1 MGPSGRLDRSIPVQ
15 PATQFSI
22 NPLLIKAVI
31 EKDEYCFYFNN
42 MCYSGQPS
50 KGELIVNRNTLKDK
64 LGSWIR
70 PSDRKYI
77 RLEAFTNDK
86 SKFVFDID
94 SWLDD
99 SLKTCVP
106 EKSFFYMSQSYRLNR
121 PLPYMVMAY
130 GAEMLY
136 GKYITDH
143 FKAYLKK
150 NRIYRSKVLGAM
162 EKVADRAFGLSSLSV
177 FEYRYNRL
185 TNSVVMSVKPVFAA
199 SLLAAGA
206 AVLKSGSVK
215 KPDFDKSVGVFL
227 KLR

>member
-1 MGPSGRLDRSIPVQ
+1 MGPSGRLDKSVPVQ

-22 NPLLIKAVI
+22 SPLLIRAAV

-50 KGELIVNRNTLKDK
+50 KGGLVVNRNTLKDK
-64 LGSWIR
+64 LNSWIR
-70 PSDRKYI
+70 PSDRKYV
-77 RLEAFTNDK
+77 RLEAFTNEK

-94 SWLDD
+94 SWMDD
-99 SLKTCVP
+99 SLKTCRP
-106 EKSFFYMSQSYRLNR
+106 ESSAFYMTQSYRLNR

-130 GAEMLY
+130 GMEMEY

-150 NRIYRSKVLGAM
+150 NKIYRSKVLGAM

-177 FEYRYNRL
+177 FEYRYNKI

-206 AVLKSGSVK
+206 AVLKSGAVK
-215 KPDFDKSVGVFL
+215 RADFDRSVGVFL
-227 KLR
+227 RLR